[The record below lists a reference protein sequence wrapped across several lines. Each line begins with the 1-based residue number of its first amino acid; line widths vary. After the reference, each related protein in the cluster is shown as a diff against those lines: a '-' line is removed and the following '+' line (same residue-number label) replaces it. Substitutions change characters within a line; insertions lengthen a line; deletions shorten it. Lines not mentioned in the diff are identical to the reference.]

1 MVSPGWTTTEESSL
15 SITEETKPGPVS
27 EQEKR
32 RRTLLLLLDKRQ
44 VVGRIRTRIE
54 PALPEGVDRY
64 VVARPP
70 LRSEFP
76 HGQRTFTT
84 LLDLAADELI
94 DHQQRRL
101 NGSVESIEDVFT
113 FRTEALTELA

>member
-1 MVSPGWTTTEESSL
+1 MDNVEESSV
-15 SITEETKPGPVS
+15 STIEETKPGPLS

-32 RRTLLLLLDKRQ
+32 RRTLLLVLDKRQ
-44 VVGRIRTRIE
+44 VVARIRTRIE
-54 PALPEGVDRY
+54 PELPEGVDMY

-84 LLDLAADELI
+84 LLDLAADELV

-113 FRTEALTELA
+113 FKTEALTELA